1 MHSPSKSNLSSLRML
16 HASQKSDEQ
25 GSVEEQTKSMQKYER
40 ELRFKNRVLRE
51 KEKAI
56 FNKAVMKKL
65 SQN

>member
-1 MHSPSKSNLSSLRML
+1 
-16 HASQKSDEQ
+16 
-25 GSVEEQTKSMQKYER
+25 MQKYER